1 MTTNGEDLVISLARR
16 LKSNRE
22 KLVEDLTR
30 ELELLKKSARNPEE
44 PPPNIEPWDMYRLL
58 ETLRGRDRG
67 KHNEIVEKGSEELV
81 ESVRVGLELRTG
93 DKLSSESVKN
103 FIHRNMTK

>member
-1 MTTNGEDLVISLARR
+1 MTINGKDLVISLARR

-30 ELELLKKSARNPEE
+30 ELALLEKSARNPEE
-44 PPPNIEPWDMYRLL
+44 PAPNMDPWDMYRLL
-58 ETLRGRDRG
+58 ETLRGRDGG
-67 KHNEIVEKGSEELV
+67 KHNEFVEKGIEELV

-93 DKLSSESVKN
+93 SELSSESVKD
-103 FIHRNMTK
+103 FLYRNMTK